1 MKIKTLASRE
11 NGFWNLLRI
20 GGTENEDDMA
30 RRFFDGFKKRIE
42 GRRREHMHLVDDVD
56 LPGTASW
63 RVTYTADDFLTY
75 IFNARTACGV
85 QLVHI
90 GVSALGDSLAFL
102 AGSVRFDSGTLF
114 AH

>member
-1 MKIKTLASRE
+1 
-11 NGFWNLLRI
+11 
-20 GGTENEDDMA
+20 
-30 RRFFDGFKKRIE
+30 
-42 GRRREHMHLVDDVD
+42 MHLVDDVD

-75 IFNARTACGV
+75 VFNARAACGV

-90 GVSALGDSLAFL
+90 GVSALSDSLAFL